1 MQWPTGLFKWSSYD
15 RRKSETVD
23 AGGAAGVAA
32 DAPRAIAVA
41 TEPGVERGEASRD
54 NGSHTGQFSE
64 TLWTEPSAVGVT
76 TIHTPAPPADSGHAA
91 HDLLK
96 GLEVSFGIE
105 AAQVER
111 EALETARSWAEK
123 GLPRHDI
130 EANGQLE
137 VEGMLAHRASHV
149 FTDWTRR
156 VRDRFEGAIQSESEQ
171 LGKRLIALEQRLLR
185 YRYLLDELR
194 TSRAAVVRAQSQ
206 DEQHA
211 ADAARAPKRRV
222 AYASRLGSIPFWAL
236 CTVLVLA
243 DFVANVPV
251 FNELLPS
258 SPVAAQALQNI
269 ETNATANPETYGW
282 NTFWARLG
290 MHLDASILAFS
301 VVLFLVVL
309 GHFFGAA
316 IRTIVALHR
325 TRPVV
330 DDELLLKH
338 RYQPTVVAWLSLAGI
353 FTIVSVLYL
362 ARDRIEQ
369 SSQERLTRVEAQ
381 ASAKRQELAEA
392 QQSND
397 ATLVQQ
403 LEVERQTL
411 EGLVPVLRARHEYAV
426 SIAAIN
432 WPIAALN
439 LVLALCAALLA
450 YLHQSEN
457 LELDATHSAQAPAA
471 RERYGTSRKDVQ
483 DERGAVCELVS
494 EIDTRIKRIA
504 HLSESRPLLR
514 AEGKAER
521 LRRVIPMFRAE
532 NARARGLDTRS
543 ILAFQAAVPE
553 LVAEVD
559 ETAFRV
565 PDVFEESRNRYGDLQ
580 SEFLKLERDR
590 EAATE
595 TIA

>member
-1 MQWPTGLFKWSSYD
+1 
-15 RRKSETVD
+15 SETVW
-23 AGGAAGVAA
+23 
-32 DAPRAIAVA
+32 
-41 TEPGVERGEASRD
+41 TEASADGVSPIGTSASSTD
-54 NGSHTGQFSE
+54 N
-64 TLWTEPSAVGVT
+64 V
-76 TIHTPAPPADSGHAA
+76 HAA
-91 HDLLK
+91 YDLLR

-111 EALETARSWAEK
+111 EALESARSWAEK
-123 GLPRHDI
+123 GLPRHDL

-137 VEGMLAHRASHV
+137 VEEMLAHRASHV
-149 FTDWTRR
+149 FTDWARR

-171 LGKRLIALEQRLLR
+171 LGKRLVALEQRLLR

-206 DEQHA
+206 DEQQA
-211 ADAARAPKRRV
+211 ADAARAPRRRV

-236 CTVLVLA
+236 CTVLVVA

-282 NTFWARLG
+282 TTFWARLT

-330 DDELLLKH
+330 DDELLVRH
-338 RYQPTVVAWLSLAGI
+338 RYQPTVVAWLSFAGI
-353 FTIVSVLYL
+353 LTIVTVLFL
-362 ARDRIEQ
+362 ARARIEQ

-381 ASAKRQELAEA
+381 VSATEQQLAEA
-392 QQSND
+392 QQRND

-403 LEVERQTL
+403 LDVERQTL
-411 EGLVPVLRARHEYAV
+411 EGLMPVLRARHEYAG

-457 LELDATHSAQAPAA
+457 LELDATHSARAPAA
-471 RERYGTSRKDVQ
+471 REHYGTSRREADA
-483 DERGAVCELVS
+483 ERGAVCDLIS
-494 EIDTRIKRIA
+494 EIDTRVQRIV
-504 HLSESRPLLR
+504 HLSASRPFLR
-514 AEGKAER
+514 ANGKAER
-521 LRRVIPMFRAE
+521 LRRVIPIFRAE
-532 NARARGLDTRS
+532 NARHRGLDTRS

-559 ETAFRV
+559 DSPFRV
-565 PDVFEESRNRYGDLQ
+565 PDAFEESQKRCGDLQ